1 MNQKRRDSI
10 SKSITDIENL
20 KKKIENVDF
29 RDGIAEVLSNVETVL
44 DGERDAFEN
53 LPEGLKNSFR
63 GMESEEA
70 IENLEKAIDLISDK
84 LTHPEKINVADDFDE
99 IIDCLFEITM

>member
-10 SKSITDIENL
+10 SKSISDIENL
-20 KKKIENVDF
+20 KNKIGDVDLK
-29 RDGIAEVLSNVETVL
+29 DGIAEVLSNIETVL

-70 IENLEKAIDLISDK
+70 IENLEKAIDLISDR
-84 LTHPEKINVADDFDE
+84 LTHPDEINIADDFDE
-99 IIDCLFEITM
+99 IVDCLFEITI